1 MIRELGLDVIILSGD
16 ASLLGELL
24 LLSGLSSRARGL
36 LHVVYR
42 TVSTPLVV
50 GVGKELL
57 LSDGI
62 RGALG
67 SPICLDLVQVYNHV
81 AGVVQTLSRFK
92 GDRHNQLVGLLR
104 GGSLLAAC

>member
-1 MIRELGLDVIILSGD
+1 LIRELGLDVIILSVD

-36 LHVVYR
+36 LHIVYR

-57 LSDGI
+57 LSYGVG
-62 RGALG
+62 GALR
-67 SPICLDLVQVYNHV
+67 SPISLHLVQVNDHV
-81 AGVVQTLSRFK
+81 SGVLQA
-92 GDRHNQLVGLLR
+92 LR
-104 GGSLLAAC
+104 GF

>member
-24 LLSGLSSRARGL
+24 LLSGLSSRARRL

-42 TVSTPLVV
+42 AVSAPLVV

-67 SPICLDLVQVYNHV
+67 PLDLIQVNDHV
-81 AGVVQTLSRFK
+81 AGVVQTLRGFK

-104 GGSLLAAC
+104 GGSLLAGG